1 MEFRTPS
8 TSLNTLWL
16 FAASRL
22 SRGAIK
28 QDSCPP
34 PRALFFFVRVS
45 STGRLDLLSLSFPHT
60 EAGKL
65 AVHEHSQYHR
75 PLTSSNG
82 KRWLE

>member
-1 MEFRTPS
+1 MEFRTLHESQHLMAFRSLPS
-8 TSLNTLWL
+8 LPWCRHAGLL
-16 FAASRL
+16 
-22 SRGAIK
+22 
-28 QDSCPP
+28 PP

-45 STGRLDLLSLSFPHT
+45 STGRLDLLSLSFLHT